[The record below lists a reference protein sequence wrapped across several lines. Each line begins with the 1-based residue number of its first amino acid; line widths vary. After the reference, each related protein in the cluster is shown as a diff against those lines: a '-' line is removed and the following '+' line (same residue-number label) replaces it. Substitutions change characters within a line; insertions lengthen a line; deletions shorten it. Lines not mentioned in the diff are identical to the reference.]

1 MEHFGR
7 HLVAASIGVITG
19 VSDVIGLWKLSGAG
33 PGRAAHIIRMN
44 HSLLRLYALLVC
56 VVTALSV
63 LLIAAIPLWRAA
75 MASATEIEQ
84 HQVYQFVT
92 EGTVACTDCTAP
104 VPSLELSTRATAAII
119 SPYHTP
125 EADTAADTTNDVSWI
140 PPWVFTA
147 LRILIAVV
155 GMLIFAVHWRLYR
168 NLGFVR

>member
-1 MEHFGR
+1 
-7 HLVAASIGVITG
+7 
-19 VSDVIGLWKLSGAG
+19 
-33 PGRAAHIIRMN
+33 MN

-56 VVTALSV
+56 VITALSV

-92 EGTVACTDCTAP
+92 EGTVACTHCTTP
-104 VPSLELSTRATAAII
+104 IDSLTLTSQANADVI
-119 SPYHTP
+119 SPYHSPQP
-125 EADTAADTTNDVSWI
+125 ETDAANDVSWI